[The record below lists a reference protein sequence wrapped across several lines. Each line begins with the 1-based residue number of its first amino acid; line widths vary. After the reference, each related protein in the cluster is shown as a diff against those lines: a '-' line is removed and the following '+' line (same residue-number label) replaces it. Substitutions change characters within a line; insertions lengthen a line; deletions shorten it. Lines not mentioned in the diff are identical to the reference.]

1 MPPSGT
7 TVTTTAGA
15 PGRAAPRPSAVVD
28 GGAPAVRPR
37 PVLDL
42 IAAHAE
48 AMPDRTAVVDASRP
62 GVRLTYGELAD
73 AVVRKAER
81 LREQGAGPGRL
92 VAVRRP
98 RGIEAVTA
106 ILATLH
112 TGAAYLPLDVNAPAA
127 RTAAILADVCAA
139 GADELSDPCGTR
151 GEPAGPPVA
160 RPGETVLPGHP
171 VPPGTA
177 YVMYTSGSTGTPN
190 GVPVGRA
197 ALDHFAT
204 VAARAYGI
212 GADDRILQF
221 APLHFDAS
229 VEEVFVTLCAG
240 GTLVL
245 RGEDMLDVPA
255 LTAGCAAHGITVLD
269 LPTAYWRQLTEVL
282 ADGTAAL
289 PESVRTVLIGGEAAL
304 PQHVTRW
311 CRAVGDGVR
320 LLNTYGPT
328 ETTVVATVADLT
340 GHPGGPVPIGR
351 PLPGVRAA
359 VVEGE
364 LWLQGPTVADGY
376 LGRPAL
382 TAERFSTLDGAPA
395 YRTGD
400 LAGLA
405 ADGQLLHRGRRDD
418 EVKISGHRIDP
429 AAVETVLSEHPA
441 VREAAV
447 VAPLLPGGDR
457 ALVAFVV
464 PSPRAACVPAPTAT
478 PAPLPSDLAED
489 LRAHLADRLPPQAV
503 PGALHGIAALPRTS
517 TGKTDRA
524 LLRQVRVNAAPPA
537 PVPPTED
544 LPAAD
549 ADLSSDDERV
559 PLSYA
564 QRRLWFLNRLEG
576 PSDTYSVPVVIR
588 LDRVPDPGALEA
600 AVRDVVARHES
611 LRTTLPAGPDG
622 EPYQRIAPA
631 DAPVDFAVVARG
643 RDTAG
648 RDARVEEFTAEPFDI
663 TRDLP
668 LRVRLFTGAD
678 SATDGSDTDG
688 TDGTD
693 ASGSVLVLLLHHVA
707 TDGWSLRP
715 LLRDLVDAY
724 TARTEGH
731 APAWEP
737 LPVQYADYTLWQYDM
752 LGDPH
757 DPASVLAR
765 RLDFWRGTLEGLPDV
780 TDLPADRPRPAEPTF
795 RGATLGAR
803 LDAGTHARLLQ
814 VCAAHGASLFMAVH
828 TALAVALATAGCGE
842 DVAVGTPVAGRS
854 DEALDD
860 VVGFFVN
867 TLVLRTDL
875 SGAPSFTDLL
885 ARVRD
890 TDLAAYAHDDLPFDL
905 LVEHLNPE
913 RSLAHH
919 PFFQVMLTLQTAS
932 GAQDGVRLG
941 TAEGE
946 VLPAGTETA
955 KFDLSASCVEVRG
968 ADGAAEGVEV
978 WLQYASDLF
987 EEPTARLLLDLL
999 VRALT
1004 ALAEDPSGPAAA
1016 PLFEDEARG
1025 LRERRERLAEAA
1037 ASRGGDT
1044 LTAAPGGTDCRTPGE
1059 EILCGLFADVLG
1071 REQVGPEDNFFRIG
1085 GHSLL
1090 GIRLIHRVRTVLGAS
1105 LTVRDLFLAPT
1116 PRALARRVDG
1126 DSGTRLPS
1134 LTPCVPRPAV
1144 LPLSHA
1150 QRRLWFIDQL
1160 QGPGPG
1166 YTIPVVLRL
1175 DRPLDPAVLA
1185 SALDDLTRRH
1195 ETLRTTYAAT
1205 DGRPAQR
1212 VHAHLVPDFAHH
1224 RTTAEELA
1232 GLVHRDTRHTFD
1244 LAAEP
1249 PLRSRLYTDEH
1260 GSQTLVLV
1268 LHHIAADGWSLDRL
1282 LDDLATACEARAA
1295 GREPAWEPLP
1305 VQYADYALWQH
1316 DVLGDGADPDSLLAR
1331 ETAHWRAVLDGAPD
1345 VLQLP
1350 ADRPRPAEPSGRGAV
1365 LPLALDA
1372 DTHRALARVAAR
1384 HDATLFM
1391 TLHALFAVTLS
1402 RLGAGHDLP
1411 IGTVTA
1417 GRADPRLDGLV
1428 GFFVNTL
1435 VLRTDVSGGPRFSEL
1450 LERVRTTD
1458 LAAYAHDTLPFDL
1471 LVEHLNPQRT
1481 TAHHPLTQV
1490 LLQLHPAPAGTA
1502 AGPRPLDG
1510 TPVPFAT
1517 EFTKFD
1523 LTLALH
1529 DRRDTDGRP
1538 AGLDGVL
1545 EYATDLFDA
1554 ATAQVVTEVFTHLAA
1569 QVAAD
1574 PERRVDEL
1582 DALTPARRR
1591 TLVDA
1596 YNDTAV
1602 PGLPEH
1608 CAHELFEELA
1618 RRTPDAP
1625 AVVFGDT
1632 ELTYAEL
1639 NRRANRLAHRL
1650 LAAGVREGARDG
1662 DAAVGVLMD
1671 RTDHLVVAT
1680 LAVLKA
1686 GAAYVPVD
1694 PKLPPA
1700 RVRMI
1705 MTETGARV
1713 LLTDTVLAD
1722 GDAVRAEAGAGT
1734 TVLVAECPAPHEPEV
1749 PDTDPGLPVPVE
1761 SLMYVMF
1768 TSGSTGRPKGVGVT
1782 HRNVVQLVLDRCW
1795 DADHHRRM
1803 LVHSAYGFDASTYE
1817 LWVPLLHGGC
1827 LVVAPGDGA
1836 DVAELARTV
1845 ERHEVT
1851 AAYFTMGLFHIMA
1864 DEGLDTLARLR
1875 EVWTGG
1881 DVASPVALQRV
1892 LTHCPDTVVV
1902 HSYGPT
1908 EATFASHHQR
1918 FATTGGDR
1926 ELPGVFLGR
1935 AMDNTRVYVLDE
1947 RLRPVPPGATGEM
1960 YLAGS
1965 HLARGYL
1972 RRSALTAE
1980 RFVADPFDPDG
1991 GGRMYRTGDLVSW
2004 TADGELRFL
2013 GRADGQVKLR
2023 GFRIEPGEIEAA
2035 FAAHPAVGQAAVLVR
2050 EDRPGDKRLVAYVVA
2065 QQGAVLDE
2073 TELRTAVARALPA
2086 HMVPS
2091 AVLVLDRLPLTVN
2104 GKLDRAAL
2112 PAPIRI
2118 AAADGRAAR
2127 NAREEVLCGLFA
2139 EVLGIDRVGIDDNF
2153 FDLGGHSLLGVRLM
2167 SRARAVLS
2175 VELTVRDLFRAPTVA
2190 GLLDDGAGDD
2200 SLGVLLPLREA
2211 KTGSALRPLFC
2222 VHPGSGMGWPYA
2234 GLARHL
2240 SGGRPLYALQT
2251 RALSR
2256 PDYRAAS
2263 IEEMAADY
2271 LEHVRRVQPEGPY
2284 SFLGW
2289 SFGGY
2294 VAHAMATRL
2303 QDAGERVEVLA
2314 LMDVYPMP
2322 PEDVGRPLT
2331 DREILQILV
2340 GVDEDAKD
2348 EDLRF
2353 DPAGTARLL
2362 QERDPVLA
2370 GFSHA
2375 EVTRLVGTSVNHAH
2389 LMRHHRLRRF
2399 DGDLLFFTADRHRDT
2414 TSFTAEQWTPYIG
2427 GPIENHRIDSAHLR
2441 MAEPESLEHIG
2452 RVLDERLSRTSST
2465 VSHTQQRN

>member
-1 MPPSGT
+1 
-7 TVTTTAGA
+7 
-15 PGRAAPRPSAVVD
+15 
-28 GGAPAVRPR
+28 
-37 PVLDL
+37 
-42 IAAHAE
+42 
-48 AMPDRTAVVDASRP
+48 
-62 GVRLTYGELAD
+62 
-73 AVVRKAER
+73 
-81 LREQGAGPGRL
+81 
-92 VAVRRP
+92 
-98 RGIEAVTA
+98 
-106 ILATLH
+106 
-112 TGAAYLPLDVNAPAA
+112 
-127 RTAAILADVCAA
+127 
-139 GADELSDPCGTR
+139 
-151 GEPAGPPVA
+151 
-160 RPGETVLPGHP
+160 
-171 VPPGTA
+171 
-177 YVMYTSGSTGTPN
+177 
-190 GVPVGRA
+190 
-197 ALDHFAT
+197 
-204 VAARAYGI
+204 
-212 GADDRILQF
+212 
-221 APLHFDAS
+221 
-229 VEEVFVTLCAG
+229 
-240 GTLVL
+240 
-245 RGEDMLDVPA
+245 
-255 LTAGCAAHGITVLD
+255 
-269 LPTAYWRQLTEVL
+269 
-282 ADGTAAL
+282 
-289 PESVRTVLIGGEAAL
+289 
-304 PQHVTRW
+304 
-311 CRAVGDGVR
+311 
-320 LLNTYGPT
+320 
-328 ETTVVATVADLT
+328 
-340 GHPGGPVPIGR
+340 
-351 PLPGVRAA
+351 
-359 VVEGE
+359 
-364 LWLQGPTVADGY
+364 
-376 LGRPAL
+376 
-382 TAERFSTLDGAPA
+382 
-395 YRTGD
+395 
-400 LAGLA
+400 
-405 ADGQLLHRGRRDD
+405 
-418 EVKISGHRIDP
+418 
-429 AAVETVLSEHPA
+429 
-441 VREAAV
+441 
-447 VAPLLPGGDR
+447 
-457 ALVAFVV
+457 
-464 PSPRAACVPAPTAT
+464 
-478 PAPLPSDLAED
+478 
-489 LRAHLADRLPPQAV
+489 
-503 PGALHGIAALPRTS
+503 
-517 TGKTDRA
+517 
-524 LLRQVRVNAAPPA
+524 
-537 PVPPTED
+537 
-544 LPAAD
+544 
-549 ADLSSDDERV
+549 
-559 PLSYA
+559 
-564 QRRLWFLNRLEG
+564 
-576 PSDTYSVPVVIR
+576 
-588 LDRVPDPGALEA
+588 
-600 AVRDVVARHES
+600 
-611 LRTTLPAGPDG
+611 
-622 EPYQRIAPA
+622 
-631 DAPVDFAVVARG
+631 
-643 RDTAG
+643 
-648 RDARVEEFTAEPFDI
+648 
-663 TRDLP
+663 
-668 LRVRLFTGAD
+668 
-678 SATDGSDTDG
+678 
-688 TDGTD
+688 
-693 ASGSVLVLLLHHVA
+693 
-707 TDGWSLRP
+707 
-715 LLRDLVDAY
+715 
-724 TARTEGH
+724 
-731 APAWEP
+731 
-737 LPVQYADYTLWQYDM
+737 
-752 LGDPH
+752 
-757 DPASVLAR
+757 
-765 RLDFWRGTLEGLPDV
+765 
-780 TDLPADRPRPAEPTF
+780 
-795 RGATLGAR
+795 
-803 LDAGTHARLLQ
+803 
-814 VCAAHGASLFMAVH
+814 
-828 TALAVALATAGCGE
+828 
-842 DVAVGTPVAGRS
+842 
-854 DEALDD
+854 
-860 VVGFFVN
+860 
-867 TLVLRTDL
+867 
-875 SGAPSFTDLL
+875 
-885 ARVRD
+885 
-890 TDLAAYAHDDLPFDL
+890 
-905 LVEHLNPE
+905 
-913 RSLAHH
+913 
-919 PFFQVMLTLQTAS
+919 
-932 GAQDGVRLG
+932 
-941 TAEGE
+941 
-946 VLPAGTETA
+946 
-955 KFDLSASCVEVRG
+955 
-968 ADGAAEGVEV
+968 
-978 WLQYASDLF
+978 
-987 EEPTARLLLDLL
+987 
-999 VRALT
+999 
-1004 ALAEDPSGPAAA
+1004 
-1016 PLFEDEARG
+1016 
-1025 LRERRERLAEAA
+1025 
-1037 ASRGGDT
+1037 
-1044 LTAAPGGTDCRTPGE
+1044 
-1059 EILCGLFADVLG
+1059 
-1071 REQVGPEDNFFRIG
+1071 
-1085 GHSLL
+1085 
-1090 GIRLIHRVRTVLGAS
+1090 
-1105 LTVRDLFLAPT
+1105 
-1116 PRALARRVDG
+1116 
-1126 DSGTRLPS
+1126 
-1134 LTPCVPRPAV
+1134 
-1144 LPLSHA
+1144 
-1150 QRRLWFIDQL
+1150 
-1160 QGPGPG
+1160 
-1166 YTIPVVLRL
+1166 
-1175 DRPLDPAVLA
+1175 
-1185 SALDDLTRRH
+1185 
-1195 ETLRTTYAAT
+1195 
-1205 DGRPAQR
+1205 
-1212 VHAHLVPDFAHH
+1212 
-1224 RTTAEELA
+1224 
-1232 GLVHRDTRHTFD
+1232 
-1244 LAAEP
+1244 
-1249 PLRSRLYTDEH
+1249 
-1260 GSQTLVLV
+1260 
-1268 LHHIAADGWSLDRL
+1268 
-1282 LDDLATACEARAA
+1282 
-1295 GREPAWEPLP
+1295 
-1305 VQYADYALWQH
+1305 
-1316 DVLGDGADPDSLLAR
+1316 
-1331 ETAHWRAVLDGAPD
+1331 
-1345 VLQLP
+1345 
-1350 ADRPRPAEPSGRGAV
+1350 
-1365 LPLALDA
+1365 
-1372 DTHRALARVAAR
+1372 
-1384 HDATLFM
+1384 
-1391 TLHALFAVTLS
+1391 
-1402 RLGAGHDLP
+1402 
-1411 IGTVTA
+1411 
-1417 GRADPRLDGLV
+1417 
-1428 GFFVNTL
+1428 
-1435 VLRTDVSGGPRFSEL
+1435 
-1450 LERVRTTD
+1450 
-1458 LAAYAHDTLPFDL
+1458 
-1471 LVEHLNPQRT
+1471 
-1481 TAHHPLTQV
+1481 
-1490 LLQLHPAPAGTA
+1490 
-1502 AGPRPLDG
+1502 
-1510 TPVPFAT
+1510 VPFAT

-1569 QVAAD
+1569 QVAAH

-1591 TLVDA
+1591 MLVDA

-1602 PGLPEH
+1602 PGLPER
-1608 CAHELFEELA
+1608 CAHELFEERV

-1625 AVVFGDT
+1625 AVVYGDT

-1650 LAAGVREGARDG
+1650 LAAGVGEGATDG

-1722 GDAVRAEAGAGT
+1722 GDAVHAEAAAGT
-1734 TVLVAECPAPHEPEV
+1734 TVLVAERPAPHEPEV
-1749 PDTDPGLPVPVE
+1749 PDTDPGLPVSVE

-1782 HRNVVQLVLDRCW
+1782 HRNVVQLGLDRCW

-1845 ERHEVT
+1845 VRHRVT

-1935 AMDNTRVYVLDE
+1935 AMDNTSVYVLDE

-1972 RRSALTAE
+1972 RRSALTSE

-2065 QQGAVLDE
+2065 QQGAALDE
-2073 TELRTAVARALPA
+2073 TELRAAVARALPA

-2167 SRARAVLS
+2167 SRARAVLG
-2175 VELTVRDLFRAPTVA
+2175 VDLTVRDLFRAPTVA

-2211 KTGSALRPLFC
+2211 KPGSALRPLFC

-2240 SGGRPLYALQT
+2240 RGGRPLYALQT

-2340 GVDEDAKD
+2340 GVDEDARD

-2353 DPAGTARLL
+2353 DPAATARLL

-2414 TSFTAEQWTPYIG
+2414 TSFTAEQWTSYIG